1 MVIIIPGNSSRHQAN
16 SSSSSSNC
24 VASLCLVSTSAF
36 AFVIKAASAA
46 NTPTSSS
53 LRMPPCSS
61 QLLLCLHNMAMS
73 MTLFASQPRR
83 RLATRMRCAP
93 FRPGHA
99 RRNYEVEGKGQG
111 QWVLICRRRRGQ
123 RRSSPVWFCRQKPA
137 KTNAQIYVTHTL
149 HCGQVST
156 YLASVL
162 QAADTTVDTHTHTH
176 TRIHTYV
183 NEYTLHSTWPAG
195 L

>member
-16 SSSSSSNC
+16 RSSSSNC

-46 NTPTSSS
+46 TTPTSSS
-53 LRMPPCSS
+53 TTPSLPLCSS
-61 QLLLCLHNMAMS
+61 QLLLCLHNMTMS

-111 QWVLICRRRRGQ
+111 QWVLGCRRRRRGQ
-123 RRSSPVWFCRQKPA
+123 RRSSPVWFCRQKSA
-137 KTNAQIYVTHTL
+137 KRTPCTVVRYL
-149 HCGQVST
+149 H
-156 YLASVL
+156 
-162 QAADTTVDTHTHTH
+162 
-176 TRIHTYV
+176 I
-183 NEYTLHSTWPAG
+183 
-195 L
+195 

>member
-46 NTPTSSS
+46 TTPTRFT
-53 LRMPPCSS
+53 LPPPPPSS

-99 RRNYEVEGKGQG
+99 PWQGRGEGSGC
-111 QWVLICRRRRGQ
+111 WVATRRGQ
-123 RRSSPVWFCRQKPA
+123 RRSSPVWFCRQKSA

-162 QAADTTVDTHTHTH
+162 QAADTTQ
-176 TRIHTYV
+176 
-183 NEYTLHSTWPAG
+183 
-195 L
+195 